1 MSRAKRKKKRVLYAK
16 SGKNNG
22 GTDARRGALVLASV
36 LLVAGLLFG
45 LYYVCLFVG
54 SLFFSKNPSFEL
66 KNVIM
71 QSDGRLTPSKL
82 FEYASLEHDLNLF
95 EVDVEQLRDHLES
108 VPLIESVRIQRR
120 MPDTL
125 VVDVVERVAVAQVH
139 WKWRAVPF
147 LIDRHGIVLPATRTG
162 QALPLI
168 DGLKL
173 DELRPGEQM
182 TDDGVQYVLD
192 LLSTADAMGLAPQIQ
207 FKRFDL
213 RSPDYVNALLEN
225 DVTARFPRHSASN
238 KLIRLAA
245 TMQLAQERGRPVKT
259 IDLVPDG
266 PNTPTY

>member
-1 MSRAKRKKKRVLYAK
+1 MY
-16 SGKNNG
+16 
-22 GTDARRGALVLASV
+22 
-36 LLVAGLLFG
+36 
-45 LYYVCLFVG
+45 VG
-54 SLFFSKNPSFEL
+54 SLFFSRNPSFAL

-82 FEYASLEHDLNLF
+82 SEYSSLKPNLNLF
-95 EVDVEQLRDHLES
+95 EVDVDQLRAHLES

-147 LIDRHGIVLPATRTG
+147 LVDRHGMVLPATRTG

-173 DELRPGEQM
+173 DKLRPGEQM
-182 TDDGVQYVLD
+182 SDDGVQYVLE
-192 LLSTADAMGLAPQIQ
+192 LLSTADAMGLSPQIQ
-207 FKRFDL
+207 FERFDL
-213 RSPDYVNALLEN
+213 RSPDYVNATLEN
-225 DVTARFPRHSASN
+225 GVTARFPRHSASN

-259 IDLVPDG
+259 VDLVPDG